1 MPSPEIPAPAP
12 QSGEK
17 KGFFARLREGLSHPN
32 EASQV
37 AQLEKARA
45 DQQKLREEREESRA
59 KDVEFVD
66 SALRASERPIAP
78 AANLA
83 EARAKLEAAA
93 AAKEAA
99 QAQSASEQPAVERR
113 DAA

>member
-1 MPSPEIPAPAP
+1 MSSPEMSAPAP
-12 QSGEK
+12 QPGEK

-37 AQLEKARA
+37 AELEKARA
-45 DQQKLREEREESRA
+45 DQQKLREEREKSRSE
-59 KDVEFVD
+59 DVKFVD
-66 SALRASERPIAP
+66 SALRANERPIAP

-83 EARAKLEAAA
+83 EARAKLEVAA

-99 QAQSASEQPAVERR
+99 QATPEQPAVERQ

>member
-1 MPSPEIPAPAP
+1 MPNPEIPAPAP
-12 QSGEK
+12 QPGEK

-45 DQQKLREEREESRA
+45 DQQKLRDEREKSRA
-59 KDVEFVD
+59 DDLALVD
-66 SALRASERPIAP
+66 SALQTSERPIAP

-99 QAQSASEQPAVERR
+99 QSAPEQPVAEQR